1 MTFKD
6 FLISKNIAFEEDT
19 TDNSL
24 MLNDEDLIPYQDE
37 IKQLF
42 PTFTFVWDMDLDSL
56 DTDESYEIEL

>member
-1 MTFKD
+1 
-6 FLISKNIAFEEDT
+6 
-19 TDNSL
+19 

-37 IKQLF
+37 VKQLF

>member
-24 MLNDEDLIPYQDE
+24 MLNDDDLIPYKDE
-37 IKQLF
+37 VKELF
-42 PTFTFVWDMDLDSL
+42 PNFTFVWEMDTKEL